1 MSATLAYILKLIVLI
16 PLVAGM
22 AWGSIWLWRRAQQG
36 IGGAGRRERLI
47 TLLDATPLGATA
59 KLAVVEF
66 EGKRLLI
73 AVSRTGVQLINE
85 AGAPGQA
92 PAPDQFQTH
101 VGRFGD

>member
-1 MSATLAYILKLIVLI
+1 MSATLAYLLKLIILI
-16 PLVAGM
+16 PLVAGL
-22 AWGSIWLWRRAQQG
+22 AWGSLWLWRRAQQG
-36 IGGAGRRERLI
+36 IGAAGRRERLV

-85 AGAPGQA
+85 AGAPGTLPTQVA
-92 PAPDQFQTH
+92 
-101 VGRFGD
+101 RFGD